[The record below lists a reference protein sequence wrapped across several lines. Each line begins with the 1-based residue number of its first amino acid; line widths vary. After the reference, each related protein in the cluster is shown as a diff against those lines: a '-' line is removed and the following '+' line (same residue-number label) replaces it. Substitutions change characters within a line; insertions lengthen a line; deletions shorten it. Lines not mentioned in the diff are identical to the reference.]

1 MAARAT
7 THTSISGSGVWHPPT
22 VLDNHE
28 LCAAFN
34 EYVRRDN
41 AKHAEE
47 IAAGTRTPLA
57 ESSPEFI
64 VRASGIVQ
72 RYVEDKTGLV
82 DPERMCPNIPDRPE
96 DQISIQAEYAV
107 HAARKALAVAG
118 RAGEDIDLVVLGASC
133 LQRSYPAIAI
143 EVQALLGAHGH
154 GFDVS
159 LGCSTGTEA
168 LQLASQAVQLGQARC
183 ALVVLPE
190 LTSPHL
196 NWRDRDAHF
205 ILGDAA
211 VAMIIEPAD
220 RARPGSWEI
229 RSTHM
234 ASKWS
239 NNIRN
244 NFGYTNRCDPST
256 EHDPDKLFHQQ
267 GRRVFKDVVPLAEKF
282 VNDTIAAHGLAAD
295 QIARYW
301 LHQANKNMNDLIAK
315 RILGRDATEA
325 EAPLVIA
332 EYGNTASAGSL
343 IAFALHNEDLPA
355 GSLGVMAAFG
365 AGYSLGSLVLQRAD

>member
-1 MAARAT
+1 MARAT
-7 THTSISGSGVWHPPT
+7 TKTSITGSGVWHPPT
-22 VLDNHE
+22 VLDNVE

-41 AKHAEE
+41 ARHADE
-47 IAAGTRTPLA
+47 IAAGTQVALR

-64 VRASGIVQ
+64 VRASGIER
-72 RYVEDKTGLV
+72 RYVVDKTGLL
-82 DPERMCPNIPDRPE
+82 DPERMWPNIPERPE
-96 DQISIQAEYAV
+96 DQISLQAELAV
-107 HAARKALAVAG
+107 NAARQALAVAG
-118 RAGEDIDLVVLGASC
+118 RSGEDVDLIILGASC

-143 EVQALLGAHGH
+143 EVQNALHARGY
-154 GFDVS
+154 GFDIS
-159 LGCSTGTEA
+159 LGCATGTCG

-196 NWRDRDAHF
+196 NWRERDTHF

-211 VAMIIEPAD
+211 VAMVVEPSD
-220 RARPGSWEI
+220 RARAGAWEI

-244 NFGYTNRCDPST
+244 NFGFMNRCDPNSVGGT
-256 EHDPDKLFHQQ
+256 DKLFHQL
-267 GRRVFKDVVPLAEKF
+267 GPRVFKDVVPMAEKF
-282 VNDTIAAHGLAAD
+282 INDALAAHDLGAAE
-295 QIARYW
+295 IARYW
-301 LHQANKNMNDLIAK
+301 LHQANRNMNDLIVK
-315 RILGRDATEA
+315 RVLGRVATDQ
-325 EAPLVIA
+325 EAPLVLA

-343 IAFALHNEDLPA
+343 IAFALHNDDLPA

-365 AGYSLGSLVLQRAD
+365 AGYSLGGLVLERAA